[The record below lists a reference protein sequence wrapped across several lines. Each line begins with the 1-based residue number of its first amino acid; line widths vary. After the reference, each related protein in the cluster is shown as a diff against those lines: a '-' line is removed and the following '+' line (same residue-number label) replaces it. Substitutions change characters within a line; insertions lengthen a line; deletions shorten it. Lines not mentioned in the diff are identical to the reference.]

1 MTTRKYLWLKHLAIG
16 AAAVALPL
24 AAMADGP
31 LPPEPCPPMA
41 PAHGGPLMP
50 PPGIPPFLRQVELSD
65 AQQDKLFELTLAQA
79 SVERARNKEA
89 FKAMDELRRLAAT
102 DSFDAEKAR
111 ALADTYGQAQGQL
124 ALLHAEMDA
133 KLHALLTP
141 EQRRQID
148 DARSGAE
155 AHRHANRRP

>member
-1 MTTRKYLWLKHLAIG
+1 
-16 AAAVALPL
+16 
-24 AAMADGP
+24 
-31 LPPEPCPPMA
+31 MA

-50 PPGIPPFLRQVELSD
+50 PPGIPPFLSD

-111 ALADTYGQAQGQL
+111 ALADTYAQAQGQL

-148 DARSGAE
+148 DARSKAE